1 MVMDALELYRGVYED
16 LMAVPVIRGYK
27 TEKEKFAGGEG
38 RAKNTSGGK
47 ANCDATSRPR
57 ATSCIPHPAYHIHIH
72 IHY

>member
-27 TEKEKFAGGEG
+27 TEKEKFAGGEVE
-38 RAKNTSGGK
+38 RKHERGK